1 MSYINVDD
9 ISRVV
14 TSLGRGTLLA
24 KVDLKSAY
32 RIVPIHPEDRPL
44 LGMQWK
50 GGLYVDT
57 CLPFGLRSAPRIFT
71 ALADA
76 LEWCT
81 KEQGVTY
88 LFHYLDDYIT
98 MGGAESEECKAN
110 MVTLLATC
118 NRLGV
123 PIAPDK
129 CEGPVTRLT
138 YLGIEVDTVQMQL
151 RLPEEKLRRVQAT
164 VEE

>member
-1 MSYINVDD
+1 MPAVLHKNVDD

-14 TSLGRGTLLA
+14 ASLGRGTLLA

-44 LGMQWK
+44 LGIQWK

-57 CLPFGLRSAPRIFT
+57 CLPFGLWSAPKIFT
-71 ALADA
+71 ALADP

-81 KEQGVTY
+81 KEQGLTH

-98 MGGAESEECKAN
+98 MGGAESEEYKAH

-118 NRLGV
+118 NRQGV

-129 CEGPVTRLT
+129 YEGPVIRLT
-138 YLGIEVDTVQMQL
+138 YSTWE
-151 RLPEEKLRRVQAT
+151 
-164 VEE
+164 